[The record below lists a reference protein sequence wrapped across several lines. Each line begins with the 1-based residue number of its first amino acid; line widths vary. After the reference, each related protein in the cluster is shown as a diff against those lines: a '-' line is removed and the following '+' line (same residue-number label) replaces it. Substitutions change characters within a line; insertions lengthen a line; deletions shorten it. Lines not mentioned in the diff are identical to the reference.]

1 MRMKAA
7 GRWAS
12 ILGCVLLMAA
22 PTGGAMSV
30 LPLELDRLIAGASTI
45 VHVRCTGNAAQADP
59 VVGVATV
66 TTFVVL
72 DRARGGDD
80 GTFQMR
86 QAGGE
91 HNGVAVDFHAP
102 SFRPGDEYVLFVP
115 AASRLGLASPVGLTQ
130 GVFGVTVRD
139 GMREV
144 GRGRD
149 FARLLAGIEAQTLP
163 SGIVARMQAGPPA
176 ATGIPLADFMALVR
190 RRVESR

>member
-1 MRMKAA
+1 M
-7 GRWAS
+7 
-12 ILGCVLLMAA
+12 LGCVLLLAA
-22 PTGGAMSV
+22 RSAGAMSV

-45 VHVRCTGNAAQADP
+45 VHVRCTGNAVQEDP

-72 DRARGGDD
+72 DRARGGGDN
-80 GTFQMR
+80 TFQLR

-91 HNGVAVDFHAP
+91 RNGVAVDFHAP
-102 SFRPGDEYVLFVP
+102 RFRPGDEYVLFVP

-139 GMREV
+139 GVREV

-149 FARLLAGIEAQTLP
+149 FARLLGGIDTRSLP
-163 SGIVARMQAGPPA
+163 SGIAARMQPGQPA
-176 ATGIPLADFMALVR
+176 ATSIPLADFMTLVR
-190 RRVESR
+190 GRVESR

>member
-1 MRMKAA
+1 MRMQTA
-7 GRWAS
+7 GRLAAFF
-12 ILGCVLLMAA
+12 GCVLLLAA
-22 PTGGAMSV
+22 RTAGAMSV

-45 VHVRCTGNAAQADP
+45 VHVRCTGNAVQADP

-72 DRARGGDD
+72 DRARGGGDT
-80 GTFQMR
+80 TFQLR

-91 HNGVAVDFHAP
+91 IDGVAVDFHAP
-102 SFRPGDEYVLFVP
+102 RFRPGDEYVLFVP

-139 GMREV
+139 GVREV

-149 FARLLAGIEAQTLP
+149 FAGLLAGIEARSLP
-163 SGIVARMQAGPPA
+163 AGIAARMQAGQPA
-176 ATGIPLADFMALVR
+176 AAAIPLADFMALVR
-190 RRVESR
+190 GRVALR